1 MDKVFVRNFS
11 IFVIVLVLCVA
22 VFLYYFISS
31 DRALGRIDTWVNH
44 TNVVISE
51 AENLSSSVQGMVVAQ
66 RGYLLSKDPE
76 FINEYN
82 RNKSRTLKHINSLK
96 KLTVDNISQQKRI
109 IELDAKQKALTKN
122 LEKRVEAEKFRD
134 DFIELK
140 DIEVIRDL
148 KNIILK
154 INKSILSE
162 EYSLLDQ
169 RVKALNNKKSQY
181 LVTLISGVIVGAIL
195 LLIFNAFLL
204 KAQRRKATAEGALKD
219 SEDRFSLALQGTQ
232 DGIYDWDID
241 KNEVFYS
248 SRYFSMLGYED
259 KNQYGTPDDFKKIVH
274 PDDLKGVWNHVERYL
289 SGEISEYVCEFRLK
303 HSNGQWMWVQSRA
316 KALFNNEGTP
326 YRMVGAHTDI
336 TYLKHEQEKL
346 EYEKDKAEEAN
357 KAKGEFLAHMSHE
370 IRTPLTAISGIAEIF
385 SKNLSDFSE
394 KHQKLVTTLGASS
407 SSLKDIVNDVLDF
420 SKIESGDI
428 EIEDR
433 MFLLEELFV
442 EVTSMMSVK
451 AVQENINFIFDDTK
465 TKNVQFYGD
474 KARLRQILVNLI
486 GNSLKF
492 TEAGGLV
499 KIISELQYIND
510 EQHLRVSVSDTGI
523 GIKPKDFDLI
533 FDRFKQSD
541 ASVSRKYGGTG
552 LGLPIS
558 KNLAKLMGGD
568 IYLSSQY
575 GDGSTFSVILPM
587 KVDHDEQIKKN
598 IKTSIKNIEHYLPIL
613 DGQKK
618 LLLVED
624 YSGNIDI
631 LSYILDEINI
641 AFDIAKNGEEA
652 LTLWQDNNYDLILMD
667 VQMPVMDGFTAT
679 QKIRELEQ
687 DKNLPRTSVIGM
699 TAHALVGDK
708 DKCIEAGMDS
718 YLPKPI
724 DEKNLIREIFT
735 YIEKKNA

>member
-1 MDKVFVRNFS
+1 MDKIFVRNFS
-11 IFVIVLVLCVA
+11 IFVVVLLLCVTL
-22 VFLYYFISS
+22 FLYYFISN
-31 DRALGRIDTWVNH
+31 DRALGRIDNWVNH

-51 AENLSSSVQGMVVAQ
+51 AENLSSSIQGMVVAQ
-66 RGYLLSKDPE
+66 RGFLLSKDPE
-76 FINEYN
+76 FLNEYN
-82 RNKSRTLKHINSLK
+82 RNKNETQKHINKLK
-96 KLTVDNISQQKRI
+96 KLTVDNASQQKRI
-109 IELDAKQKALTKN
+109 FELDLKQKVLTKN
-122 LEKRVEAEKFRD
+122 LENRVEVEKFQG
-134 DFIELK
+134 DFVELS

-148 KNIILK
+148 KNAILK
-154 INKSILSE
+154 INKNILFE
-162 EYSLLDQ
+162 EYSLLDH
-169 RVKALNNKKSQY
+169 RVNTLNNKKSQY
-181 LVTLISGVIVGAIL
+181 LVTLIGGVIVGAIL

-204 KAQRRKATAEGALKD
+204 KAQRRKASAEDALKD
-219 SEDRFSLALQGTQ
+219 SEDRFSLALQGTR

-248 SRYFSMLGYED
+248 SRYFSMLGY
-259 KNQYGTPDDFKKIVH
+259 KSGSQYGTPDDFKKLIH
-274 PDDLKGVWNHVERYL
+274 PDDLNNIWDHVQKYL
-289 SGEISEYVCEFRLK
+289 RGEIPEYECEFRLK
-303 HSNGQWMWVQSRA
+303 HADGQWLWVQSRA
-316 KALFNNEGTP
+316 KGLFKNDGTP

-336 TYLKHEQEKL
+336 SHLKREKEKL

-385 SKNLSDFSE
+385 LNNLSDFNE
-394 KHQKLVTTLGASS
+394 RHQKLVSTLSASS

-433 MFLLEELFV
+433 MFLLDDIFA

-451 AVQENINFIFDDTK
+451 ASQENINFVLDDSK
-465 TKNVQFYGD
+465 TKDVQFYGD

-492 TEAGGLV
+492 TDAGGLV
-499 KIISELQYIND
+499 KITSKLEYIND
-510 EQHLRVSVSDTGI
+510 QQNLFISVSDTGI
-523 GIKPKDFDLI
+523 GIKSEDFDSI
-533 FDRFKQSD
+533 FDRFKQAD

-558 KNLAKLMGGD
+558 KNLTKLMGGD

-575 GDGSTFSVILPM
+575 GDGSTFSIVLPM
-587 KVDHDEQIKKN
+587 KVSHDEKINNGDDLMTQ
-598 IKTSIKNIEHYLPIL
+598 KTENKLTTIE
-613 DGQKK
+613 GQKK

-631 LSYILDEINI
+631 LSYILEEIKI
-641 AFDIAKNGEEA
+641 SFDVARNGEEA
-652 LTLWQDNNYDLILMD
+652 VNLWQKNNYDLILMD
-667 VQMPVMDGFTAT
+667 VQMPIMDGFTAT
-679 QKIRELEQ
+679 QKIRELEANE
-687 DKNLPRTSVIGM
+687 NLSRTPIIGM

-724 DEKNLIREIFT
+724 DEKNLIGEIFSQ
-735 YIEKKNA
+735 INKKDT

>member
-11 IFVIVLVLCVA
+11 VFVIVLLLCVA

-31 DRALGRIDTWVNH
+31 DRALGRIDSWVNH
-44 TNVVISE
+44 TNTIISE
-51 AENLSSSVQGMVVAQ
+51 AENLSSSIQGMVVAQ
-66 RGYLLSKDPE
+66 RGYLLSKDTD
-76 FINEYN
+76 FISEYN
-82 RNKSRTLKHINSLK
+82 RNKQETIKYIKNIK
-96 KLTVDNISQQKRI
+96 KLTIDNKSQQERI
-109 IELDAKQKALTKN
+109 FELDLKQQELTKN
-122 LEKRVEAEKFRD
+122 LEQRIQYQGIQNREDESKE
-134 DFIELK
+134 IE
-140 DIEVIRDL
+140 IIRDL

-154 INKSILSE
+154 INKNILFE
-162 EYSLLDQ
+162 EYALLDE

-181 LVTLISGVIVGAIL
+181 LVTLITGVIVGAIL

-204 KAQRRKATAEGALKD
+204 KTQRRKATIEGALKD
-219 SEDRFSLALQGTQ
+219 SEDRFSLALQGTR
-232 DGIYDWDID
+232 DGIFDWDIE

-259 KNQYGTPDDFKKIVH
+259 VGRYGTVNDFKDSIH
-274 PDDLKGVWNHVERYL
+274 PDDLDRVWKYIETYLKGKIPEYL
-289 SGEISEYVCEFRLK
+289 SEFRLK
-303 HSNGQWMWVQSRA
+303 HADGQWLWVQSRA
-316 KALFNNEGTP
+316 KGLFKNDGTP

-336 TYLKHEQEKL
+336 THLKREQEKL
-346 EYEKDKAEEAN
+346 EYEKDKAEESN

-385 SKNLSDFSE
+385 SKNLSDFNE
-394 KHQKLVTTLGASS
+394 KHQKLVSTLSASS

-428 EIEDR
+428 EIENK
-433 MFLLEELFV
+433 MFLLGDLFA
-442 EVTSMMSVK
+442 EVSSMMSVK
-451 AVQENINFIFDDTK
+451 AVQENINFILDDTK

-474 KARLRQILVNLI
+474 KTRLRQILVNLI

-499 KIISELQYIND
+499 KIISELEYTNNQQNLCI
-510 EQHLRVSVSDTGI
+510 SVSDTGI
-523 GIKPKDFDLI
+523 GIKPEDFDLI
-533 FDRFKQSD
+533 FDRFKQAD

-558 KNLAKLMGGD
+558 KNLTKLMGGD
-568 IYLSSQY
+568 ITLSSQY
-575 GDGSTFSVILPM
+575 GDGSTFSIILPM
-587 KVDHDEQIKKN
+587 KVEHDEIYANKNNSNTQDLEYEIPN
-598 IKTSIKNIEHYLPIL
+598 IK
-613 DGQKK
+613 GQKK

-631 LSYILDEINI
+631 LSYILEEINI
-641 AFDIAKNGEEA
+641 AFDVAKNGEEA
-652 LTLWQDNNYDLILMD
+652 LELWRDNDYDLILMD
-667 VQMPVMDGFTAT
+667 VQMPIMDGFTAT
-679 QKIRELEQ
+679 RKIRDLE
-687 DKNLPRTSVIGM
+687 DKENLPRTPIVGM

-724 DEKNLIREIFT
+724 DEKNLIYEIFSQ
-735 YIEKKNA
+735 INKKKT